1 MSYNIDAMMSI
12 MRTTLTLDDDVALG
26 IKRIQKKR
34 PDTSFKQI
42 VNQLI
47 KKGLAA
53 EGEVARVPFKIRTLD
68 AIPKPGLNFDN
79 IQALLSQVEGDDRKW

>member
-1 MSYNIDAMMSI
+1 MMSN

-34 PDTSFKQI
+34 PEASFKQI
-42 VNQLI
+42 VNQLM
-47 KKGLAA
+47 KKGLAV
-53 EGEVARVPFKIRTLD
+53 EGEVVKTPFKIRTFD

-79 IQALLSQVEGDDRKW
+79 VQALLSLVEGDERKW

>member
-1 MSYNIDAMMSI
+1 MMSN

-34 PDTSFKQI
+34 PDASFKQI
-42 VNQLI
+42 VNQLM

-53 EGEVARVPFKIRTLD
+53 EGEVVRVPFKIRPLKD
-68 AIPKPGLNFDN
+68 MKPKPGLNFDN
-79 IQALLSQVEGDDRKW
+79 VWALISEVEGDFHK

>member
-1 MSYNIDAMMSI
+1 
-12 MRTTLTLDDDVALG
+12 MRTTLTLDDEVVLG

-34 PDTSFKQI
+34 PGTPFKQI
-42 VNQLI
+42 VNQLM

-53 EGEVARVPFKIRTLD
+53 EGENVKVPFKLRTCD

-79 IQALLSQVEGDDRKW
+79 VQALLSLVEGDSRKW